1 MDVLQ
6 VLIVDDHPIFRS
18 GLRALLSSVSGI
30 EVVGEATSE
39 DEAVAQVEQL
49 QPDIV
54 LMDLEMPEGTGITAI
69 RRILQSSPHIHVLV
83 VTMFEDDE
91 RVFAALRVGARG
103 YILKGAKPAEIVR
116 AVQAVG
122 SGEAIFS
129 PSIAQRL
136 IDFFSA
142 PEVVSP
148 IQFLFP
154 DLTERERCI
163 LDLMIQGYTN
173 EQIATQLVI
182 SLKTVRNNA
191 SNIFSKLQVA
201 DRAHAI
207 LHAQQAG
214 WKQDHEI

>member
-18 GLRALLSSVSGI
+18 GMCALLSSVSGM
-30 EVVGEATSE
+30 EVAGEAISE
-39 DEAVAQVEQL
+39 DEAVAKAEQL

-54 LMDLEMPEGTGITAI
+54 LMDLEMPGGNGIKAI
-69 RRILQSSPHIHVLV
+69 QRILHSNPHIHVLV

-91 RVFAALRVGARG
+91 RIFAALRVGAHG
-103 YILKGAKPAEIVR
+103 YILKGAQPAEIVR
-116 AVQAVG
+116 AIQAVG

-136 IDFFSA
+136 IDFFAA
-142 PEVVSP
+142 PQATSSS
-148 IQFLFP
+148 QFIFP

-173 EQIATQLVI
+173 EQIATHLVI

-201 DRAHAI
+201 DRTQAI

-214 WKQDHEI
+214 WKQNHKM